1 VGGAEGEAQAA
12 EEVEDAGEG
21 SVREAVQ
28 RDQTQVEIAD
38 AGRPAAG
45 ERAVGQKGVEVGA
58 VRRRLDGVGEAGQA
72 GVEMSQQLARAEPF
86 DLEMTGEAAFELG
99 GLLLEAPVDGAP
111 GGAGARPA
119 LDEEGGDLGV
129 DLARRQIRG
138 DEEALGDEVA
148 AGGLVGPAALVVD
161 PAADSVGEGARR
173 GVALG
178 RPADEIDVEHPT
190 VAVGQE
196 RVVEVA
202 GQGVQLIGS
211 GGGEVGAAVAPAGQE
226 GAALLEDGAGGDE
239 VQPAEKVGE
248 AGGLAPVLAQ
258 AVEEGGRGGAG
269 CEGEEGWGGGVHGWA
284 AVEGRGAGGWL
295 GGGDGW
301 RRVAMGGD
309 WRRLAAMGGD
319 WRLAAMGGD
328 WQRSVAMGDSGT
340 AAQGAPASA
349 GSAAR
354 TRVRRRGAGV

>member
-21 SVREAVQ
+21 GVGKAVQ

-45 ERAVGQKGVEVGA
+45 ERAVGQEGVEVGA

-72 GVEMSQQLARAEPF
+72 GVEVSQELARAEPF
-86 DLEMTGEAAFELG
+86 DLEMAGEAPLELR
-99 GLLLEAPVDGAP
+99 GLVLEAPVDGTP

-129 DLARRQIRG
+129 DLARREVRG
-138 DEEALGDEVA
+138 DKEALGDEVA
-148 AGGLVGPAALVVD
+148 AGGLVGRAALVVD
-161 PAADSVGEGARR
+161 PAADGVGERAG
-173 GVALG
+173 GCVALG
-178 RPADEIDVEHPT
+178 GPADEIDVEHPT

-202 GQGVQLIGS
+202 SEGVELLGS

-239 VQPAEKVGE
+239 VQPAEEVGE
-248 AGGLAPVLAQ
+248 AGGLAAVLAQ
-258 AVEEGGRGGAG
+258 AVEEGRGAG
-269 CEGEEGWGGGVHGWA
+269 AGGEAGEEGSGGVHGI
-284 AVEGRGAGGWL
+284 
-295 GGGDGW
+295 
-301 RRVAMGGD
+301 
-309 WRRLAAMGGD
+309 
-319 WRLAAMGGD
+319 
-328 WQRSVAMGDSGT
+328 
-340 AAQGAPASA
+340 PASA
-349 GSAAR
+349 GSAPR
-354 TRVRRRGAGV
+354 TRARRRGAGV